1 MILRDVW
8 QQDRGIEEAPQEA
21 TRLVR
26 NHWGKDTSKACLSLS
41 GFNTDEM
48 YAYTIYM
55 SYDKS
60 ENTAGMVKELI
71 SKAPGSIKHIRLRFY
86 QAGERDPLDD
96 VRADRPFSNLRADLI
111 SFDEEAKKMVLGDLD
126 IPLREKVSAGKRLA
140 VAYDVKLKVVAIG
153 RNAKITLSISGNITP
168 DMDERLLSV
177 ATSFGEVKGYDIS
190 PVRELEVVNVEERR
204 DSILAFVIINPS
216 HRQ

>member
-1 MILRDVW
+1 V
-8 QQDRGIEEAPQEA
+8 
-21 TRLVR
+21 
-26 NHWGKDTSKACLSLS
+26 
-41 GFNTDEM
+41 
-48 YAYTIYM
+48 
-55 SYDKS
+55 
-60 ENTAGMVKELI
+60 
-71 SKAPGSIKHIRLRFY
+71 APGSIKHIRLRFY

-111 SFDEEAKKMVLGDLD
+111 SFDEEVKKMVLGDLD

-140 VAYDVKLKVVAIG
+140 VAYDVKPKVVAIG